1 VHRSRRDAA
10 DDPRRHRILTDV
22 LTTVLD
28 RLTTLA
34 SRHFVVAA
42 FVPVLVCATVNGAV
56 LYLEF
61 DWFRSWASPQISGTA
76 RTFDAALI
84 FIGLAVFAHLL
95 WSING
100 FLRQV
105 LEGRHLRENSAL
117 GRRLRQRQ
125 LERLRALRKECY
137 DSRNTA
143 AEIAKQTPRWTED
156 LSQAAVKGMTT
167 GKNDYDGAENAAKT
181 ALNNLRDR
189 RTRAEEIT
197 VAQLKQAVDTFKAVL
212 EKNNINQEPRPNLL
226 SADRRD
232 LLALFDYAVD
242 EARAREVARANELQA
257 RFGAT
262 APAPTALG
270 NVGESMQSY
279 ALTRYGLN
287 LTTFWSRLQPV
298 LQKQTDFYSMLQE
311 AKVQLD
317 FLVLSVFLSALTTLV
332 WVVVLPFWGRSPWV
346 FLAIASLGPVAT
358 VVSYRAAIENYVA
371 FGEIVRTGIDLYRLD
386 LLDALHLQR
395 PVSLRQERI
404 VWDTLRR
411 VTSFGQEWVDFSYQ
425 PPREKQT

>member
-1 VHRSRRDAA
+1 M
-10 DDPRRHRILTDV
+10 

-34 SRHFVVAA
+34 SKHFVIGA
-42 FVPVLVCATVNGAV
+42 FVPVLVSAIVNGAV
-56 LYLEF
+56 LFLEF

-84 FIGLAVFAHLL
+84 FIGLAVVAHLL
-95 WSING
+95 WSITG

-105 LEGRHLRENSAL
+105 LEGRHLREKSRL
-117 GRRLRQRQ
+117 GRWLRQRQ
-125 LERLRALRKECY
+125 LERVKTLRSEYY

-143 AEIAKQTPRWTED
+143 TDIAKQTPRWTED
-156 LSQAAVKGMTT
+156 LKQAAVRGLTS
-167 GKNDYDGAENAAKT
+167 GKNDYESTESAAKT
-181 ALNNLRDR
+181 ALKNLRDR
-189 RTRAEEIT
+189 RTQAEEIT
-197 VAQLKQAVDTFKAVL
+197 VAQLEEAVEAFKAAL
-212 EKNNINQEPRPNLL
+212 EQNNIRQDPRARLL

-232 LLALFDYAVD
+232 LLVLFDYAVD
-242 EARAREVARANELQA
+242 EAQAREVARANELQA

-270 NVGESMQSY
+270 NVGQSMQSY
-279 ALTRYGLN
+279 ALTRYGLD

-298 LQKQTDFYSMLQE
+298 LQKQDNFYSMLQE

-332 WVVVLPFWGRSPWV
+332 WVVILPFWGRSPWV

-358 VVSYRAAIENYVA
+358 VVSYRAAVENYVA

-404 VWDTLRR
+404 LWDTLRR